1 MKEKLKVKV
10 KSEKPQLKV
19 QNCRGP
25 LGRIYICGGFL
36 STFWSCVTA
45 KYIGDGQIVAKNDK
59 KWVKNVQKSEKK
71 SKIPYLPR

>member
-1 MKEKLKVKV
+1 
-10 KSEKPQLKV
+10 
-19 QNCRGP
+19 
-25 LGRIYICGGFL
+25 
-36 STFWSCVTA
+36 VTA